1 MTDSNHLDEKEMVAL
16 LRAGQQAAF
25 EKIYELYKERLLGF
39 ILKLVK
45 IDEVA
50 CEILQDVFIKIWTH
64 RESIDE
70 NLSFKSYIF
79 RITENVVYDYYRKIA
94 RDKKLQTK
102 LVAIASSNYRHVE
115 EDIIDKEERLL
126 LHNVMEELP
135 PIRRQVYKLQK
146 LAGKSY
152 HEIGRELNISSS
164 TISDHIQK
172 ANKYI
177 QQRLRA
183 IKSTHIIL
191 FIWVCRL
198 FS

>member
-1 MTDSNHLDEKEMVAL
+1 MTDSNHLDEKALVAL

-45 IDEVA
+45 VEEVA
-50 CEILQDVFIKIWTH
+50 GEVLQEVFIKIWTH

-70 NLSFKSYIF
+70 NLSFKSYLF

-115 EDIIDKEERLL
+115 EEIIGKEERLL
-126 LHNVMEELP
+126 LHNLIEELP

-152 HEIGRELNISSS
+152 QEIGQELNISSS
-164 TISDHIQK
+164 TVSDHIQK

-177 QQRLRA
+177 QQRLRT
-183 IKSTHIIL
+183 IKPNHIIL
-191 FIWVCRL
+191 LVWVRHF